1 MGQSLTP
8 KLAIVARRLGP
19 SAGPRALEAHHVA
32 LTLAYA
38 AEVEER
44 GDRGIR
50 RRGRIGRST

>member
-1 MGQSLTP
+1 MATVMGQSLTP

-38 AEVEER
+38 AEIVAFAA
-44 GDRGIR
+44 GVG
-50 RRGRIGRST
+50 